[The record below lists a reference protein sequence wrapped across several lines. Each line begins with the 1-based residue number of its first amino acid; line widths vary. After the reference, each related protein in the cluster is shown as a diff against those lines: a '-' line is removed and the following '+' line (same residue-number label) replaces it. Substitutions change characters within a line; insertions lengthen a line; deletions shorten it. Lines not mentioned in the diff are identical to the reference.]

1 MIPQDYTTSLQ
12 ISRKDQEL
20 SPVSLP
26 ARGGGRG
33 LGANSDLHRE
43 LRRAVGVAGGREGGS
58 EGERK
63 RETI

>member
-1 MIPQDYTTSLQ
+1 MTPQDCTTSLQ
-12 ISRKDQEL
+12 ISRKDPEP

-33 LGANSDLHRE
+33 LGVNFDLHRE
-43 LRRAVGVAGGREGGS
+43 PRRAVGVADGRGGGS